1 MKRAATWL
9 TRPRLTLIQTE
20 TSTKKT
26 FTTFGYSLVD
36 RHPHRL
42 QRQPRHRVQH
52 QHLRL
57 RLRLRLQLHL
67 HPRLQL
73 RRHRHQDL
81 LPLPGLFLRQGG
93 DLRRGRDLEFAAISD
108 REHLAAM
115 SEIVCPAPACF
126 APRRR
131 KYGGATS
138 CEPRGSEDVRWASQS
153 SALHDQ
159 RSFQARYQG
168 SADTS
173 RQLCGSGLGE
183 RQRSEGGSKKNRESL
198 PVLNALTFQRL

>member
-42 QRQPRHRVQH
+42 QRQLRHRVQH
-52 QHLRL
+52 QHQRQRRRL

-73 RRHRHQDL
+73 RRHRPQDL
-81 LPLPGLFLRQGG
+81 LLLPGLFLRQGD
-93 DLRRGRDLEFAAISD
+93 DLRPGRDLEFAVISD

-115 SEIVCPAPACF
+115 SEMFCLAPARF
-126 APRRR
+126 ALRRR
-131 KYGGATS
+131 KYGGASS
-138 CEPRGSEDVRWASQS
+138 CEPMGSEDVRWASQS
-153 SALHDQ
+153 SALYGQ
-159 RSFQARYQG
+159 SPLP
-168 SADTS
+168 S
-173 RQLCGSGLGE
+173 
-183 RQRSEGGSKKNRESL
+183 SL
-198 PVLNALTFQRL
+198 PRTRRYFSTTLRFWTKRAPARRERFEKS

>member
-9 TRPRLTLIQTE
+9 IPPPLTSTRIGA
-20 TSTKKT
+20 STKKT

-42 QRQPRHRVQH
+42 QRQLRPRVPHQH
-52 QHLRL
+52 QRRRL
-57 RLRLRLQLHL
+57 RRQLHL
-67 HPRLQL
+67 HPRRRRRPRLQL

-81 LPLPGLFLRQGG
+81 LLLRGLFRRQGG
-93 DLRRGRDLEFAAISD
+93 DLRRGRDLEFAVISD

-115 SEIVCPAPACF
+115 SEIVSLAPARF
-126 APRRR
+126 ALRRR
-131 KYGGATS
+131 KYGGASS
-138 CEPRGSEDVRWASQS
+138 CEPRGSGDVRWASQS
-153 SALHDQ
+153 SALHGQ
-159 RSFQARYQG
+159 NPFQSRYQG

-183 RQRSEGGSKKNRESL
+183 RQRGEGGSKKS
-198 PVLNALTFQRL
+198 